1 MCAWCNRSL
10 NCSIKCHWSIVVKLD
25 EPQSQNL
32 DQRGLFF
39 FSDVDQ
45 LQLENVLEVVL
56 ESCLFHLL
64 AGLPIFMRTVAYYE
78 GVVSLFTE
86 TFIAENDHTH
96 TNHIRL
102 MHVFMKTNPIWN
114 KHVETRRSSALMRPN
129 WTFWLFLAETQHC
142 SSPTRKPALQWS
154 MVVL

>member
-1 MCAWCNRSL
+1 MDC
-10 NCSIKCHWSIVVKLD
+10 
-25 EPQSQNL
+25 
-32 DQRGLFF
+32 F

-96 TNHIRL
+96 TNHIHL
-102 MHVFMKTNPIWN
+102 THVFMKTNPIWN
-114 KHVETRRSSALMRPN
+114 KHVETHRSSALMRPN
-129 WTFWLFLAETQHC
+129 
-142 SSPTRKPALQWS
+142 
-154 MVVL
+154 